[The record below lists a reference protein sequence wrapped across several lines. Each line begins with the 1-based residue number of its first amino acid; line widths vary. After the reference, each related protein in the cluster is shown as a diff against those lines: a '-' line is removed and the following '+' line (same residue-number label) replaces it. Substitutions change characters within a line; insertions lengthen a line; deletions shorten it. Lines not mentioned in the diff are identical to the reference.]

1 MTEEKP
7 KKKATQRYL
16 SPGFDFERVTKRNFD
31 AVCRIGDL
39 EDVTRVL
46 HMIVDR
52 ACRKR
57 HKELVKLA
65 EQKDMAL
72 RVGDRITW
80 TEGVKMGRFTSQV
93 FEGECIGVYKGF
105 YLMRLKSGSAR
116 TIQKKSDY
124 EIIKHERGVGQKMKS
139 MGGVKEDVSDEE

>member
-1 MTEEKP
+1 MTE
-7 KKKATQRYL
+7 KKTKYR
-16 SPGFDFERVTKRNFD
+16 SPEAEFEQATKRKFD
-31 AVCRIGDL
+31 AVFRIADL
-39 EDVTRVL
+39 EDATRVL

-52 ACRKR
+52 GCRKR

-93 FEGECIGVYKGF
+93 FEGECIGVYKEF
-105 YLMRLKSGSAR
+105 YLVRLKSGAAR

-124 EIIKHERGVGQKMKS
+124 EIIKHERG
-139 MGGVKEDVSDEE
+139 

>member
-1 MTEEKP
+1 MTE
-7 KKKATQRYL
+7 KKTKYR
-16 SPGFDFERVTKRNFD
+16 SPEAEFEQATKRKFD
-31 AVCRIGDL
+31 AVFRIADL
-39 EDVTRVL
+39 EDATRVL

-65 EQKDMAL
+65 EQKDVSL

-93 FEGECIGVYKGF
+93 FEGECIGVYKEF
-105 YLMRLKSGSAR
+105 YLVRLKSGAAR

-124 EIIKHERGVGQKMKS
+124 EIIKHERG
-139 MGGVKEDVSDEE
+139 

>member
-1 MTEEKP
+1 MTE
-7 KKKATQRYL
+7 KKTKYR
-16 SPGFDFERVTKRNFD
+16 SPGAKFEQATKRMYD
-31 AVCRIGDL
+31 AVFRIGDL
-39 EDVTRVL
+39 EEATRVL

-65 EQKDMAL
+65 EQKDMSL

-80 TEGVKMGRFTSQV
+80 MEGVKMGRFMTQV
-93 FEGECIGVYKGF
+93 FEGECIEEYKDF
-105 YLMRLKSGSAR
+105 FLVRLKSGAAR

-124 EIIKHERGVGQKMKS
+124 EIIKHERG
-139 MGGVKEDVSDEE
+139 